1 MVRRRS
7 PDSALALSGAPS
19 RTVRPPGLILRD
31 AAKQPLLRM
40 RGVRMSL
47 RLVAALLAAGLEQ
60 EPGAALGFV
69 DEGFEQS
76 GGAGILVI
84 VGELVG
90 FSHRG
95 RDVLVVFHQLAQ
107 HVARRDVALVVVLD
121 GLQFPYLSDRG

>member
-69 DEGFEQS
+69 DEGFQD
-76 GGAGILVI
+76 AG
-84 VGELVG
+84 
-90 FSHRG
+90 SRG
-95 RDVLVVFHQLAQ
+95 IVVFVGDLVRLA
-107 HVARRDVALVVVLD
+107 HVDHGLLV
-121 GLQFPYLSDRG
+121 